1 MIDVLSGILQRHR
14 VNKDIFLSF
23 SDIWVFFC
31 IIQSQV
37 FQLDVNPD

>member
-1 MIDVLSGILQRHR
+1 MIAVLSGVLQRPR
-14 VNKDIFLSF
+14 INKNLFLSF

-31 IIQSQV
+31 IIQSQA